1 MESLGNQ
8 LTFDAILTPNFLY
21 FVITLAVIGYLYQT
35 KTVLSREQTIKSQS
49 SNLFDKQLYLE
60 VGFMI
65 LIGLSMYI
73 LGNGENN
80 TFVWIY
86 MLVPIIYLILKSLM
100 VFNKVT
106 DFIKDAPVVGGTDFD
121 LMDLINQQANSN
133 SNTQIG
139 QIPVTNQ
146 NSNTIDITNA
156 LNNALSQNSQYTNSL
171 GLNNNTSNQP
181 VHPVQQVQQIQQQ
194 QQAPQFGNTAAPEG
208 FSLF

>member
-106 DFIKDAPVVGGTDFD
+106 DFIKEAPNAVDVDSD
-121 LMDLINQQANSN
+121 LADLISKQANAN
-133 SNTQIG
+133 TNTQI
-139 QIPVTNQ
+139 PTVNQ
-146 NSNTIDITNA
+146 NSNTSEITNA
-156 LNNALSQNSQYTNSL
+156 LNNALNSNSL
-171 GLNNNTSNQP
+171 KNNGAYINATGFGNN
-181 VHPVQQVQQIQQQ
+181 V
-194 QQAPQFGNTAAPEG
+194 QQAPQAPQVPQFQNPMNSPPDG

>member
-1 MESLGNQ
+1 MEQLGGNQ
-8 LTFDAILTPNFLY
+8 LTFEAIMTPNFLY

-35 KTVLSREQTIKSQS
+35 RMVLSREQSVKAQS

-73 LGNGENN
+73 LNNGENT
-80 TFVWIY
+80 TFVWLY
-86 MLVPIIYLILKSLM
+86 MLIPIIYLVLKSLM

-106 DFIKDAPVVGGTDFD
+106 DFIKEAPSSTDVDSD
-121 LMDLINQQANSN
+121 LADLISQQANAN
-133 SNTQIG
+133 TNTQIG

-146 NSNTIDITNA
+146 NSNNDISSAINSA
-156 LNNALSQNSQYTNSL
+156 LKNNL
-171 GLNNNTSNQP
+171 GLNNN
-181 VHPVQQVQQIQQQ
+181 V
-194 QQAPQFGNTAAPEG
+194 QQAPQQVPNQFQNPNNAQMNSQVPEG